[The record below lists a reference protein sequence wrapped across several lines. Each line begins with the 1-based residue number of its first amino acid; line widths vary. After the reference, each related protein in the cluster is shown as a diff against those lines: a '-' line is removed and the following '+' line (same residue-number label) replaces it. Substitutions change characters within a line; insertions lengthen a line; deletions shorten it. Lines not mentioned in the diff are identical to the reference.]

1 MKADKKALDLKIQQ
15 AEHNKKTGTTAAHV
29 VVAYMNKTG
38 NKGAQNLLQALSD
51 TVNKKAA
58 TENKIPY
65 HSYQAAQ
72 LKTAK
77 GRKAIQDKKEKRQ
90 EAAQKRQEAA
100 QKRQEAAQRMEKG
113 MGKRK
118 GKRGRD
124 RGRRDRE
131 R

>member
-100 QKRQEAAQRMEKG
+100 QRMEKG